1 MFAEAVVKWSH
12 KLIRGYPPTAGA
24 HWAAKAWDRS
34 KYEVAPR
41 VGPDLRAKK
50 DRIGDLIAEYS
61 KGADR
66 IIEFACGTGT
76 HTESSLKR
84 SDVPEITLVD
94 ISADALEIVK
104 KKFNNDPRLK
114 TVHGDFWTDL
124 GIGTAD
130 VVMCINAIHHIGDV
144 RQVITRLTD
153 YVNPGG
159 VLIGTVLTMDNFHEF
174 QRDVHGTIR
183 HAARSAFF
191 LANAVAMRLTSGKVR
206 THAYRSQL
214 LYETQ
219 FESILRE
226 LAPGRI
232 LHLSN
237 TRYISVFAI
246 RC

>member
-1 MFAEAVVKWSH
+1 MFAEAAVKLSQ
-12 KLIRGYPPTAGA
+12 KLIKGYAPKAGA

-34 KYEVAPR
+34 KYDRAPR
-41 VGPDLRAKK
+41 VGPDLKAKK
-50 DRIGDLIAEYS
+50 ERVADLIEAHGQ
-61 KGADR
+61 GADR
-66 IIEFACGTGT
+66 LIEFACGTGA
-76 HTESSLKR
+76 HTENAVKR
-84 SDVPEITLVD
+84 SDAKEILVVD

-104 KKFNNDPRLK
+104 QKITDPRLQTK
-114 TVHGDFWTDL
+114 HGDFWTEL

-130 VVMCINAIHHIGDV
+130 VVMCINAIHHMGDV

-159 VLIGTVLTMDNFHEF
+159 VLIGTILTNDNFHEF
-174 QRDVHGTIR
+174 QRDSHGTVK
-183 HAARSAFF
+183 HAFRSANF
-191 LANAVAMRLTSGKVR
+191 LVNAIAMRLTGGRIR

-219 FESILRE
+219 FENILRE

-232 LHLSN
+232 LHLSS

>member
-1 MFAEAVVKWSH
+1 MFAEAAVKLSH
-12 KLIRGYPPTAGA
+12 KLIKGYAPKASA

-34 KYEVAPR
+34 IYDKAPR
-41 VGPDLRAKK
+41 VGPDLRVKK
-50 DRIGDLIAEYS
+50 ERIADLVSEHGQGIDRL
-61 KGADR
+61 
-66 IIEFACGTGT
+66 IEFACGTGA
-76 HTESSLKR
+76 HTENAVKR
-84 SDVPEITLVD
+84 SDAAEITVVD
-94 ISADALEIVK
+94 ISSEALEIVERK
-104 KKFNNDPRLK
+104 ISDPRLR
-114 TVHGDFWTDL
+114 TVHGNFWNDL

-144 RQVITRLTD
+144 REVITRLTD

-174 QRDVHGTIR
+174 QRDAHGTIR

-191 LANAVAMRLTSGKVR
+191 LANAVLMRLTNGNVR

-219 FESILRE
+219 FEDILRD

-237 TRYISVFAI
+237 TRYISCFAI

>member
-1 MFAEAVVKWSH
+1 MFAEAVVKLSH
-12 KLIRGYPPTAGA
+12 KLIKGYAPKAGA
-24 HWAAKAWDRS
+24 HWAAKAWDRTR
-34 KYEVAPR
+34 YEQAPR
-41 VGPDLRAKK
+41 VGPDLKVKK
-50 DRIGDLIAEYS
+50 DRVADLITEYGQ
-61 KGADR
+61 GADR
-66 IIEFACGTGT
+66 LIEFACGTGV
-76 HTESSLKR
+76 HTENAFKC
-84 SDVPEITLVD
+84 SDAREITVVD
-94 ISADALEIVK
+94 ISADALEIVRRK
-104 KKFNNDPRLK
+104 ITDPRLS

-144 RQVITRLTD
+144 RKVITRLTD

-174 QRDVHGTIR
+174 QRDSHGTIR
-183 HAARSAFF
+183 HALRSANF
-191 LANAVAMRLTSGKVR
+191 LVNAIAMRLTAGRIR

-219 FESILRE
+219 FENILRE
-226 LAPGRI
+226 FAPGRI